1 MSKLAKFESRILETS
16 DRAPAQCRTIM
27 LPTIRTYV
35 EFRHFEELI
44 SNLSGSIS
52 LKLMEVKKP
61 LLFKNVKQRQSPNLQ
76 TGLCEKMCGHIY
88 SDCFLE

>member
-1 MSKLAKFESRILETS
+1 MSQLAKFESRILETS

-44 SNLSGSIS
+44 SNPSGSIS

-61 LLFKNVKQRQSPNLQ
+61 VQKRETTAVPKSANWALRKNVRPHLQ
-76 TGLCEKMCGHIY
+76 
-88 SDCFLE
+88 